1 MRWVRSAIVLI
12 AVVVVV
18 LVVRVVV
25 VVVVPLVVPLVVAPV
40 APAAPIVRGA
50 LLVLT
55 WTEEV
60 VFIACGAGLVFGLL
74 CSGLACLAVGIV
86 IGIGALLV
94 LTLGG
99 RARSGAARVVAGPP
113 TALVL
118 VPAVPAG
125 TSGRASVWEKG

>member
-1 MRWVRSAIVLI
+1 MRWVRLSFVLI
-12 AVVVVV
+12 SFVLVV

-25 VVVVPLVVPLVVAPV
+25 VVVGPLVLPLVVAPV

-50 LLVLT
+50 LLVLP

-99 RARSGAARVVAGPP
+99 RARSSIGRAPCRARVGQYV
-113 TALVL
+113 
-118 VPAVPAG
+118 
-125 TSGRASVWEKG
+125 